1 MNQHVKKII
10 DQRSFVMD
18 SWEEEIDKI
27 NKCKREESKIQS
39 RIGEIDRTVSKEL
52 DKKRQVIL
60 KELKNEQKQL
70 QEEKRKEKK
79 EKKEK
84 KVR

>member
-1 MNQHVKKII
+1 
-10 DQRSFVMD
+10 MD

-39 RIGEIDRTVSKEL
+39 RIGEIDRSVSKEL
-52 DKKRQVIL
+52 DKKRQAIL

-70 QEEKRKEKK
+70 QEDKK
-79 EKKEK
+79 K
-84 KVR
+84 

>member
-1 MNQHVKKII
+1 MKEVRENLNQHVKKII
-10 DQRSFVMD
+10 DKRSFVMD

-39 RIGEIDRTVSKEL
+39 RIGEIDRSVSKEL
-52 DKKRQVIL
+52 DKKRQAIL

-70 QEEKRKEKK
+70 QEDKK
-79 EKKEK
+79 K
-84 KVR
+84 